1 MLDTGRLPLTGDAFA
16 CFRQGLDC
24 ATNQEHEKAVAH
36 YNKVLQVRSDFWEA
50 WYERGLS
57 LDSLGFYSEA
67 IASYDKALETDPNRG
82 ATNEIW
88 HDRGNALHYGL
99 GDYEAAIKCYDQA
112 LQINDS
118 QAMAWQNRGNAL
130 LYGLSRYEDAI
141 ASYNRAL
148 RLDAQNY
155 LTWRNRGN
163 AMVELRRYTEAIA
176 NYDRALSLQAD
187 DQVSWQARLL
197 ASQQLGLTSLRQ
209 PTTKPT
215 WCSEGYDESAL
226 LEEESPPPKAMQ
238 AEVGRQPP
246 LLVVEDDAGQYE
258 IGLENDYYTIGRDP
272 KNDICLKSQF
282 ASRYHAVLQR
292 VNSENGRYTYTISDG
307 NLDGKPSTN
316 GLLVNGQKQQS
327 CALKTGDLIV
337 FGPHVR
343 ATYQAAVSPTDLGF
357 WQS

>member
-1 MLDTGRLPLTGDAFA
+1 MLDTGRLPLTGDALA
-16 CFRQGLDC
+16 CFRQGLDR
-24 ATNQEHEKAVAH
+24 AANGKHEEAVAH
-36 YNKVLQVRSDFWEA
+36 YNKVLQARSDFWEA

-67 IASYDKALETDPNRG
+67 IASYDRALETNPNRG
-82 ATNEIW
+82 AIDEIW

-99 GDYEAAIKCYDQA
+99 GDYEAAIKCYDKT
-112 LQINDS
+112 LQINDAH
-118 QAMAWQNRGNAL
+118 AMAWQNRGNAL
-130 LYGLSRYEDAI
+130 LYGLSHYEDAI

-148 RLDAQNY
+148 QLNAESY

-163 AMVELRRYTEAIA
+163 ALIELKRYTEAIA

-215 WCSEGYDESAL
+215 WFGEGYDESSL
-226 LEEESPPPKAMQ
+226 LEEELQPPKAVQ
-238 AEVGRQPP
+238 ESGAGCQLP
-246 LLVVEDDAGQYE
+246 LLVVEDDAGQHE
-258 IGLENDYYTIGRDP
+258 IELENDHYTIGRDP
-272 KNDICLKSQF
+272 KNDICLRSQF
-282 ASRYHAVLQR
+282 ASRYHAVLRR
-292 VNSENGRYTYTISDG
+292 VNHDNGSYTYTINDG
-307 NLDGKPSTN
+307 NLAGKPSTN

-327 CALKTGDLIV
+327 YALKTGDLIV

-343 ATYQAAVSPTDLGF
+343 ATYQAAIEPTDLNF
-357 WQS
+357 W

>member
-1 MLDTGRLPLTGDAFA
+1 MLDTGRLPLTGDALT
-16 CFRQGLDC
+16 CFRQGLDYA
-24 ATNQEHEKAVAH
+24 ATGEHEKAVAH
-36 YNKVLQVRSDFWEA
+36 YNKVLQARSDFWEA

-67 IASYDKALETDPNRG
+67 IASYDRALETNSGREALD
-82 ATNEIW
+82 EIL

-99 GDYEAAIKCYDQA
+99 GDYEAAIRCYDRT
-112 LQINDS
+112 LQIND
-118 QAMAWQNRGNAL
+118 AHGMAWQNRGNAL
-130 LYGLSRYEDAI
+130 LYGLSHYEAAI

-148 RLDAQNY
+148 QLNAENY

-163 AMVELRRYTEAIA
+163 ALIELKRYTEAIA

-197 ASQQLGLTSLRQ
+197 ASQQLGLTSLKQ

-215 WCSEGYDESAL
+215 WCGEGYNDSPL
-226 LEEESPPPKAMQ
+226 LEESHPPKVQDCEAGYQRPM
-238 AEVGRQPP
+238 
-246 LLVVEDDAGQYE
+246 LVVEDDAGQHE
-258 IGLENDYYTIGRDP
+258 IGLENDHYTIGRDP

-282 ASRYHAVLQR
+282 ASRHHAVLR
-292 VNSENGRYTYTISDG
+292 RINGEPGSYTYMICDG
-307 NLDGKPSTN
+307 NLAGKSSTN

-327 CALKTGDLIV
+327 HLLKTGDLIV

-343 ATYQAAVSPTDLGF
+343 ATYQGAIEPTDLSF
-357 WQS
+357 W